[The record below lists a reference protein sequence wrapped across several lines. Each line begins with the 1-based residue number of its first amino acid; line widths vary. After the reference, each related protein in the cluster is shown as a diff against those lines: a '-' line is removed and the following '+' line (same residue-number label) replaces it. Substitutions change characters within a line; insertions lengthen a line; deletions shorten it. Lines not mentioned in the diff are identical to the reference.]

1 MAFNHNVFVKDE
13 NVGKN
18 SVDAV
23 SGHEIYCI
31 CRSSNINA
39 FMISCDYCQEWYHG
53 ECIGV
58 NEYEAKNIDLYCCK
72 SCEDSNPNLK
82 TTYKIKNQRKKKHR
96 RYKKKRRLQ
105 NEVSERQNA
114 SSEAIKKHNASESC
128 TKSKEASFIRMGDRH
143 GQTMDDAELAS
154 IFQVD
159 TTHRKAK
166 LIANENLKHCQNEH
180 YGEIPHEKIKPK
192 EEKYSNLQQCYGPE
206 CINAARVNSKYCS
219 DECGIRLGRN
229 RILEILPNRIEQR
242 KIIPCA
248 ADEASRHK
256 LAVVRQEQKNIHK
269 RLVQID
275 MKIAQL
281 LQLILRLKNSR
292 EDMIIEDDSD
302 EESIIVDC
310 KLCGG
315 EFSIRVI
322 VKHMESCYKKQER
335 RLLLTGTSTKSDDEE
350 WNIFCNQKMGRQ
362 GQCKQLRVLCPFHTK
377 ESKDENEPCG
387 YPISLNLSRGEGK
400 FCGRT
405 NKSCNSH
412 PSSWES
418 IFRAE
423 LDLEKFKLLMR
434 LAELE
439 KEEKQLRNEMANR
452 GNLMALL
459 LHHTIV
465 H

>member
-1 MAFNHNVFVKDE
+1 M
-13 NVGKN
+13 
-18 SVDAV
+18 
-23 SGHEIYCI
+23 
-31 CRSSNINA
+31 
-39 FMISCDYCQEWYHG
+39 Q
-53 ECIGV
+53 
-58 NEYEAKNIDLYCCK
+58 
-72 SCEDSNPNLK
+72 
-82 TTYKIKNQRKKKHR
+82 
-96 RYKKKRRLQ
+96 KKRRLQ
-105 NEVSERQNA
+105 NEVSERKNV
-114 SSEAIKKHNASESC
+114 SSKAIKKHDASESC
-128 TKSKEASFIRMGDRH
+128 TKNKEASFIRLGDRH

-154 IFQVD
+154 IFQMD
-159 TTHRKAK
+159 TTRRKAK
-166 LIANENLKHCQNEH
+166 LIANKNLKQCQNEH
-180 YGEIPHEKIKPK
+180 YEEIPQEKIKPK

-206 CINAARVNSKYCS
+206 CINAARENSKYCS

-256 LAVVRQEQKNIHK
+256 LAV
-269 RLVQID
+269 LV
-275 MKIAQL
+275 
-281 LQLILRLKNSR
+281 LRLKNSR
-292 EDMIIEDDSD
+292 EDMIVEDDSD
-302 EESIIVDC
+302 EENIIVDC

-322 VKHMESCYKKQER
+322 VKHMEKNGSPRAMQATSSPVSFPYQGIQR
-335 RLLLTGTSTKSDDEE
+335 RKRTMWLP
-350 WNIFCNQKMGRQ
+350 NQ
-362 GQCKQLRVLCPFHTK
+362 
-377 ESKDENEPCG
+377 SEPVA
-387 YPISLNLSRGEGK
+387 RRGK

-405 NKSCNSH
+405 NKSCTSH